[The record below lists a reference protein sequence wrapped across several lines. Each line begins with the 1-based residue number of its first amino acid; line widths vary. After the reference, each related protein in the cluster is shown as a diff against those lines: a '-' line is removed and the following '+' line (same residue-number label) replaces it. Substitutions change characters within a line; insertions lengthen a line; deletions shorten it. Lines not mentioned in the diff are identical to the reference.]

1 MRYIFS
7 TLLVNLSFEF
17 IRNFVHTLIFLFN
30 KRKSV
35 SCSYTHTAWKAS
47 KYGVISGPSTGKY
60 GPEITPYLDTFR
72 ALSYMQSYIHQ
83 SWICLIVF
91 QNREQLLINEFL
103 IKKSCISRQR
113 SSYGNFSC
121 NLFLL
126 SFWKCSEYIAVLLAV
141 FSKNIFGRTQFN

>member
-1 MRYIFS
+1 MRYIFF

-17 IRNFVHTLIFLFN
+17 IRNFAHTLIFLFN

-47 KYGVISGPSTGKY
+47 KYGVISGPNTGKY
-60 GPEITPYLDTFR
+60 GPEITPYLDTFC

-113 SSYGNFSC
+113 SSYGE
-121 NLFLL
+121 LFLQST
-126 SFWKCSEYIAVLLAV
+126 SFKFLEMFWIHGCVVSSILEKHLWKNSI
-141 FSKNIFGRTQFN
+141 